1 MRIDSVT
8 FFTSG
13 LVGIRDNQSAMA
25 RLNEQIATG
34 QNFLAPKDDPLAT
47 QKVLDLGNRLAA
59 RTQYAANQTKA
70 DLALEYESTVLN
82 EVESALN
89 KARALLVG
97 TSPAFDAQA
106 RDAHAQQLR
115 GVFEHLLS
123 LANTQD
129 PSGNYIFAGDK
140 TTTQPFANAGGGDG
154 GNPPAGVVTGYVGS
168 ASTREVEVDTGRRL
182 QVSDNLD
189 TVYRAG
195 DGPGVDLLQTLD
207 EAIVRLPLSNPPG
220 AIPDQATL
228 DGYIQTLDDAINALA
243 GIQYRI
249 AGAQTELADLTATTN
264 SLMTLESNAL
274 GDLQQLDQAAAIMR
288 LKTRQTSLEAAER
301 AYAMTSSLSL
311 FSYLG

>member
-8 FFTSG
+8 FFTAS
-13 LVGIRDNQSAMA
+13 LAGIRDNQSAMA

-34 QNFLAPKDDPLAT
+34 QNYLAPKDDPLAT

-70 DLALEYESTVLN
+70 GLALEYESTVLN
-82 EVESALN
+82 EVESALK
-89 KARALLVG
+89 KARALIVG

-106 RDAHAQQLR
+106 RDVQAQQLR
-115 GVFEHLLS
+115 GVFNHLLG

-140 TTTQPFANAGGGDG
+140 TTTQPFANAGGGI
-154 GNPPAGVVTGYVGS
+154 PPAGVVTSYVGT
-168 ASTREVEVDTGRRL
+168 ASTRDVEVDAGRRL

-189 TVYRAG
+189 TVFQAG
-195 DGPGVDLLQTLD
+195 GGPGVDLLQTLD
-207 EAIVRLPLSNPPG
+207 EAIVRLPLDGALPG
-220 AIPDQATL
+220 AINDQATL

-249 AGAQTELADLTATTN
+249 AGAQTELADLSVTTQ
-264 SLMTLESNAL
+264 SLLTLESNAL
-274 GDLQQLDQAAAIMR
+274 GDLQQLDQATAIMQ

-311 FSYLG
+311 FSFLS

>member
-8 FFTSG
+8 FYTAS

-34 QNFLAPKDDPLAT
+34 QNFLAPKDDPLST
-47 QKVLDLGNRLAA
+47 QKVLDLGNRLAT

-70 DLALEYESTVLN
+70 GLALEYESTVLN
-82 EVESALN
+82 EVDSALK
-89 KARALLVG
+89 KARALIVG
-97 TSPAFDAQA
+97 TSPTYDAQS
-106 RDAHAQQLR
+106 RDVQAQQLR
-115 GVFEHLLS
+115 GVFEHLLG

-129 PSGNYIFAGDK
+129 PSGNYIFAGDR
-140 TTTQPFANAGGGDG
+140 TTTQPFANAGGGI
-154 GNPPAGVVTGYVGS
+154 PPAGVVTSYVGS
-168 ASTREVEVDTGRRL
+168 ASTRSMEVEVGRRI

-189 TVYRAG
+189 TVYQAG
-195 DGPGVDLLQTLD
+195 GGAGVDLLQTLD
-207 EAIVRLPLSNPPG
+207 EAIVRLPLNSALPG
-220 AIPDQATL
+220 AITDQATL

-249 AGAQTELADLTATTN
+249 AGAQTELADLSVTTN
-264 SLMTLESNAL
+264 SLLTLESNAL
-274 GDLQQLDQAAAIMR
+274 GDLQLLDQATAIMQ

>member
-8 FFTSG
+8 FYTAS

-34 QNFLAPKDDPLAT
+34 QNFLAPKDDPLST
-47 QKVLDLGNRLAA
+47 QKVLDLGNRLAT

-70 DLALEYESTVLN
+70 GLALEYESTVLN
-82 EVESALN
+82 EVDSALK
-89 KARALLVG
+89 KARALIVG
-97 TSPAFDAQA
+97 TSPTYDAQS
-106 RDAHAQQLR
+106 RDVQAQQLR
-115 GVFEHLLS
+115 GVFEHLLG

-129 PSGNYIFAGDK
+129 PSGSYIFAGDR
-140 TTTQPFANAGGGDG
+140 TTTQPFANAGGGI
-154 GNPPAGVVTGYVGS
+154 PPAGVVTSYVGS
-168 ASTREVEVDTGRRL
+168 ASTRSMEVEVGRRI

-189 TVYRAG
+189 TVYQAG
-195 DGPGVDLLQTLD
+195 GGPGVDLLQTLD
-207 EAIVRLPLSNPPG
+207 EAIVRLPLDSALPG
-220 AIPDQATL
+220 AITDQATL

-249 AGAQTELADLTATTN
+249 AGAQTELTDLSVTTN
-264 SLMTLESNAL
+264 SLLTLESNAL
-274 GDLQQLDQAAAIMR
+274 GDLQQLDQATAIMQ